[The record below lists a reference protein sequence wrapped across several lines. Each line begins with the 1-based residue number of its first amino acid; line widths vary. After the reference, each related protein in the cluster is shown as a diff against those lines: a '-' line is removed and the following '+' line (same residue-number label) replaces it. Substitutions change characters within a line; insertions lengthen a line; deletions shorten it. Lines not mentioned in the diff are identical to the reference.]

1 MPTSTFFN
9 LPPPKKEKLLRA
21 AMAEFARKPFNQVSI
36 NKIIQAAEIPRGSFY
51 QYFTGKDDL
60 FRFILARYSQ
70 KLEATILVSLDH
82 CGGDLLALPLAL
94 FDSIL
99 SCVQENLTGFQ
110 VFLDIVRQNAG
121 MDASQLWD
129 FMGIVQKALVQA
141 DFSRLNVSGQ
151 EEKIALLDL
160 LFSSTGQALMAASCG
175 KLSLEDSRKRL
186 ANKSKIIR
194 RGAEIKEEP
203 SC

>member
-70 KLEATILVSLDH
+70 KLEATILVGLDH

-160 LFSSTGQALMAASCG
+160 LFSSAGQALMAVCCG
-175 KLSLEDSRKRL
+175 KASMEECRERLSRKID
-186 ANKSKIIR
+186 IIR

-203 SC
+203 C